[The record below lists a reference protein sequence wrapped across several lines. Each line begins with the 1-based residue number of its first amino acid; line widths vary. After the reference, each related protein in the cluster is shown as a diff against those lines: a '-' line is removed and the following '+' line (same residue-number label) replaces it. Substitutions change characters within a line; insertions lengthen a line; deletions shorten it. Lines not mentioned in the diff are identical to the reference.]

1 VKKILSGVLGAVVVV
16 AAGVGLWIV
25 LDSSKPAATIGKE
38 KISEQQLK
46 DTVNAVIAERKT
58 VSTTGM
64 TLAYGDALNAE
75 ELNYYVVS
83 TLLAHTM
90 AANKLTV
97 TDAQVKDRAAAIMK
111 QEGSAAKL
119 KSGEVS
125 AGIASKDFEGYVR
138 EILSIE
144 ALTAMVEKNGTSTA
158 NSGTAV
164 QGLVRDMANKE
175 GVTVNAKYG
184 TWSSS
189 QVSVIPPAGSTSTTT
204 PTPAATK

>member
-1 VKKILSGVLGAVVVV
+1 
-16 AAGVGLWIV
+16 
-25 LDSSKPAATIGKE
+25 
-38 KISEQQLK
+38 
-46 DTVNAVIAERKT
+46 
-58 VSTTGM
+58 M